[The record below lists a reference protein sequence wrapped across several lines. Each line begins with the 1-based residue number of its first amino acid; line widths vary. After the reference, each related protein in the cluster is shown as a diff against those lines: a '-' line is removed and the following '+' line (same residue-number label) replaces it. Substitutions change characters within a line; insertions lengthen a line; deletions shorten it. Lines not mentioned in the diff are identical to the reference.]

1 MSQLRLNPLTG
12 RWVTIV
18 ADRAKRPSDFAPRAS
33 QVEAEPDRPCPF
45 CPGHEE
51 DTPPALETYGHDG
64 SWLVRVVPNLYPAFS
79 GSGRLEVTRIGPVF
93 EQAPGNGIHEV
104 LVLTPRHDVG
114 WADLGDKEAGLVMAA
129 VRDRLEEHGRQ
140 SAVRYTQ
147 TIVNHGREAGASLE
161 HPHGQLLGI
170 PFVPGELLDELDG
183 FARFAR
189 TAAAGSGIGALADVE
204 GGADAE
210 GGADDVGA
218 CLLCQ
223 VVELERDAGHRVVL
237 DTGTVLVICPFWSG
251 SPYEML
257 VVPVGHE
264 RHLARATP
272 ADLVA
277 TGRAL
282 RDALTRLQ
290 QLVGDVAYNVVF
302 HTAPHHDDARFHW
315 HVHIVPRITSY
326 AGFEQ
331 GTGVRIN
338 IVAPESAAAQLRA
351 P

>member
-1 MSQLRLNPLTG
+1 MSQLRFDPLTG
-12 RWVTIV
+12 RWVTI
-18 ADRAKRPSDFAPRAS
+18 AAERATRPADFAPRRLP
-33 QVEAEPDRPCPF
+33 VETGPDRPCPF

-79 GSGRLEVTRIGPVF
+79 GSGRFEVTRLGPVF

-104 LVLTPRHDVG
+104 LVLSPRHDIG

-129 VRDRLEEHGRQ
+129 VRDRLEEHARR
-140 SAVRYTQ
+140 SDVLYTQ

-170 PFVPGELLDELDG
+170 PFVPGELSDEMAG
-183 FARFAR
+183 FARFATR
-189 TAAAGSGIGALADVE
+189 EPESVGRR
-204 GGADAE
+204 GGP
-210 GGADDVGA
+210 DDG
-218 CLLCQ
+218 CLLCRL
-223 VVELERDAGHRVVL
+223 VTIEREVGHRVVL
-237 DTGTVLVICPFWSG
+237 DTGDVLVVCPFWSG

-257 VVPVGHE
+257 VLPAQHG
-264 RHLARATP
+264 RHLARAAP

-282 RDALTRLQ
+282 RDALGRLQ
-290 QLVGDVAYNVVF
+290 ALVGDVAYNIVF
-302 HTAPHHDDARFHW
+302 HTAPHHDEGRFHW
-315 HVHIVPRITSY
+315 HVHVVPRITSF

-338 IVAPESAAAQLRA
+338 IVAPESAATQLRSA
-351 P
+351 